1 MRLFRSIRTKIFILT
16 FSFILLMP
24 ILFNILFLTFGRNF
38 FINNIEENILQSI
51 NYTLRL
57 TEDIFY
63 KFSKEVEILRDMRI
77 FKQRDQSEILRI
89 LFNYSKGFTDV
100 SAAYAWYDDNMLYFA
115 NDETVY
121 AKEMDKRFKT
131 WYEDVRS
138 KGDTIVTDFYN
149 DPVTGALTVTIAT
162 PIFDNYGNFIG
173 ILAFDVNMTAFVSML
188 KRQIRATT
196 ADLIVF
202 KSDGTI
208 LFSTYNIFKSY
219 YEIPAIDFFQQTR
232 ITQFNVEY
240 TTKEGDKIN
249 KKETFYIKVVPSEF
263 LKIKIVS
270 LLHLSTVEEMFNNVF
285 KIFLFFSAI
294 FLLIFIIIA
303 VITSGNL
310 LSPFNKLSRHMRE
323 VARTGLLKKFW
334 IKKINSA
341 ELDDLLTS
349 FNILISNFEEVIGE
363 IVKFSN
369 KLQEIIED
377 NRKITGVLA
386 DFSNSEATSV
396 EEISA
401 ILEESLSAINQL
413 NENVE
418 ETNRMIA
425 EGTLYAD
432 QGQKFLNEI
441 VEKMKVIEDHSN
453 KIKSSLNL
461 INDLTEQT
469 NLLSLNASIEA
480 ARAGEAGKGFSV
492 VAAEIR
498 ALAEQSSNT
507 AEEIGKR
514 IKENVKSVNDA
525 IDLVDKSK
533 NTIQKIIQQVIQTS
547 KLINEIAKQ
556 MSEQTQGS
564 KEIMTSIDDIN
575 KGVLNIVNASEK
587 VTNIAKILEEEAI
600 KLSEVAQKFKVEELI
615 TEIEAKKEE

>member
-1 MRLFRSIRTKIFILT
+1 MKIFKSIKSKIFILT

-38 FINNIEENILQSI
+38 FINNIEENIVQSI

-57 TEDIFY
+57 TEDIFF
-63 KFSKEVEILRDMRI
+63 KFSKEVEILREMQI
-77 FKQRDQSEILRI
+77 FKTRNQSEILKL
-89 LFNYSKGFTDV
+89 LFNYAKGFTDI

-115 NDETVY
+115 DDETIYV
-121 AKEMDKRFKT
+121 KELDKRFKG
-131 WYEDVRS
+131 WYEDVRN
-138 KGDTIVTDFYN
+138 KNDTLVTDFYN
-149 DPVTGALTVTIAT
+149 DPVTGSLTVTIAT
-162 PIFDNYGNFIG
+162 PIFNNDGLFEG

-188 KRQIRATT
+188 KRQIKATT
-196 ADLIVF
+196 SDLIVF
-202 KSDGTI
+202 KADGTI
-208 LFSTYNIFKSY
+208 LFATYNIFKSY
-219 YEIPAIDFFQQTR
+219 YDIPPVDFFQKTR
-232 ITQFNVEY
+232 ITNFLVEY

-249 KKETFYIKVVPSEF
+249 KKETFYIKVVPSDF

-270 LLHLSTVEEMFNNVF
+270 LLHLSTVEELFNNVF
-285 KIFLFFSAI
+285 KIFLLFSAV
-294 FLLIFIIIA
+294 FLVIFIIIA
-303 VITSGNL
+303 VITSNRL
-310 LSPFNKLSRHMRE
+310 LSPFNRLSRHMRE
-323 VARTGLLKKFW
+323 VSDTGILKRFK
-334 IKKINSA
+334 IQKINSA
-341 ELDDLLTS
+341 ELDDLLNS
-349 FNILISNFEEVIGE
+349 FNNLIANFEEVIGE
-363 IVKFSN
+363 IIKFSD
-369 KLQEIIED
+369 KLKEIIED

-425 EGTLYAD
+425 EGSQYAD

-441 VEKMKVIEDHSN
+441 VEKMRIIEDHSN

-525 IDLVDKSK
+525 IDLIDKSK

-547 KLINEIAKQ
+547 RLINDIAKQ

-564 KEIMTSIDDIN
+564 REIMTSIDDIN

-587 VTNIAKILEEEAI
+587 VTNIAKILEEESI
-600 KLSEVAQKFKVEELI
+600 KLSEVAKKFKVENVLGEKLI
-615 TEIEAKKEE
+615 E